1 MRRSSEVPNAGLPFR
16 LRDSGDSLVGA
27 RNTAKE
33 STTRWA
39 VLPVKLIMLSECFC
53 GSPQKRPKRPPIRR
67 DKKRLPAC
75 ACERDLKACL
85 AVTDFDRSART
96 PMAKVR
102 EQYPLPQRREGQV
115 QRWVRTK
122 HPTLDQLNH

>member
-33 STTRWA
+33 SATRWA
-39 VLPVKLIMLSECFC
+39 VLPAKLIKLSERFC
-53 GSPQKRPKRPPIRR
+53 GSLQKRPKRPPMRR

-75 ACERDLKACL
+75 ACERDLRACL
-85 AVTDFDRSART
+85 DVTECGRGART
-96 PMAKVR
+96 PMTKPT
-102 EQYPLPQRREGQV
+102 ERR
-115 QRWVRTK
+115 RRPK
-122 HPTLDQLNH
+122 KKRKPTPKMGANHLSDIGTI